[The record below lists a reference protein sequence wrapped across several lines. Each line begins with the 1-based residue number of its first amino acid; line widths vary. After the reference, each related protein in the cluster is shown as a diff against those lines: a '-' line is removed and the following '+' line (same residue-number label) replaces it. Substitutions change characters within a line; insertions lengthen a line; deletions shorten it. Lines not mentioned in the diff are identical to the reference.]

1 MEYVK
6 FGPSGIKVSRLCIGT
21 WHLPRMKE
29 KDMYGVYKVD
39 VEEFRRI
46 FKVAVDNGINFI
58 DTANRYHG
66 AMTPVD
72 FRHLGNA
79 ERVLGKIL
87 KDYDR
92 EMFVIVT
99 KVRGKMA
106 PWPNGEGLSR
116 KHIMWQIKESLKRL
130 DTDYVDV
137 YLTHY
142 PDPDTPKLETL
153 RTLNDLVT
161 MGLVHY
167 IGSSNEPAEQI
178 VESMELSARYN
189 LHSYI
194 TIQDPYNLLNRS
206 IEKTKIPVARKYGL
220 ALMAYSPLAQG
231 LLTPKYLKGIPEL
244 SRATYSEGLR
254 KRLTKENLQI
264 ISELN
269 DIAKELDITLPQ
281 LSIAWILNKEKE
293 LGVTIVPIIG
303 VSKLEHLEDN
313 LRALEVKLKED
324 DVKRIEEIASKFKW

>member
-6 FGPSGIKVSRLCIGT
+6 LGPSGVKVSRLCIGT
-21 WHLPRMKE
+21 WHLPRS
-29 KDMYGVYKVD
+29 KDKDLFGINKVD
-39 VEEFRRI
+39 VEEFKKI
-46 FKVAVDNGINFI
+46 LKVAVDNGINFI

-72 FRHLGNA
+72 LNHVGNA
-79 ERVLGKIL
+79 EKILGKLL

-92 EMFVIVT
+92 EMFVVVT

-130 DTDYVDV
+130 DMEYVDV

-153 RTLNDLVT
+153 RALNDIVER
-161 MGLVHY
+161 GWVHY

-178 VESMELSARYN
+178 VESMEIAKKYN
-189 LHSYI
+189 LHTYV
-194 TIQDPYNLLNRS
+194 TIQDPYSLVNRR
-206 IEKTKIPVARKYGL
+206 IEERKIPVARKYGL
-220 ALMAYSPLAQG
+220 LIMAYSPLAKG
-231 LLTPKYLKGIPEL
+231 LLTPKYLSGIPEL
-244 SRATYSEGLR
+244 SRATYSESLKR
-254 KRLTKENLQI
+254 RLTKENLEI

-269 DIAKELDITLPQ
+269 NVAKELDITLPQ
-281 LSIAWILNKEKE
+281 LAIAWILYKEKE
-293 LGVTIVPIIG
+293 FGVTIVPIIG
-303 VSKLEHLEDN
+303 VSKLQHLEDN
-313 LRALEVKLKED
+313 LEALNVKLD
-324 DVKRIEEIASKFKW
+324 TDTVRRVEEIASRFKW